1 MKKIMKDTY
10 EINEETLA
18 LIPIS
23 ENKVLV
29 YEADDSFELDNNAT
43 SIMEDSCLYFGSSL
57 DGRKCGTKSLIG
69 VSYKAPIIVEET
81 KELIFFPTASSRKSE
96 TSWISLKNLK
106 DYYRD
111 EEGIVIVFHNGQKL
125 TLDVSYGVIDNQ
137 ILRAT
142 RLESV
147 LRGRKTKK
155 IL

>member
-1 MKKIMKDTY
+1 M
-10 EINEETLA
+10 
-18 LIPIS
+18 
-23 ENKVLV
+23 
-29 YEADDSFELDNNAT
+29 
-43 SIMEDSCLYFGSSL
+43 
-57 DGRKCGTKSLIG
+57 
-69 VSYKAPIIVEET
+69 
-81 KELIFFPTASSRKSE
+81 
-96 TSWISLKNLK
+96 KNLK
-106 DYYRD
+106 DYYRA